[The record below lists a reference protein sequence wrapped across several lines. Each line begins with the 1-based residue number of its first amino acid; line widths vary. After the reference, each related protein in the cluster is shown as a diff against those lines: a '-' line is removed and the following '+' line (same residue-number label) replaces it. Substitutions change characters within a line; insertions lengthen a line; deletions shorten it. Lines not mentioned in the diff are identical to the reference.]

1 MGNMAFDIK
10 TLATINLAIQIL
22 LMIMLF
28 FASFAVRKG
37 DLQKHCNII
46 RFAVL
51 LQVAAI
57 LSIMLPS
64 ILGYIIY
71 QNTGNLFKELLLHH
85 TLGIVLIGLWI
96 YINLVYMKIIRWP
109 VNFISIMRAGFILW
123 TMVFILG
130 LHIYMRIYF

>member
-1 MGNMAFDIK
+1 MAFDIK

-37 DLQKHCNII
+37 DVQKHCNII

-51 LQVAAI
+51 LQIAAI
-57 LSIMLPS
+57 LFVMLPS
-64 ILGYIIY
+64 ILGYITH
-71 QNTGNLFKELLLHH
+71 QSTGNLFLEMLLHH

-96 YINLVYMKIIRWP
+96 YINLVYVKIIRWP
-109 VNFISIMRAGFILW
+109 GNFISIMRSAFVLW
-123 TMVFILG
+123 TLVFIIG
-130 LHIYMRIYF
+130 LHIYIRIYF